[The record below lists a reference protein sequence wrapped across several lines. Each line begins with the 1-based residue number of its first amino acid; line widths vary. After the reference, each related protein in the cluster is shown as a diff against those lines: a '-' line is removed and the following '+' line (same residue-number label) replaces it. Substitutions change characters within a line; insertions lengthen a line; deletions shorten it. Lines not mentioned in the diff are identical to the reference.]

1 AGLLATAAETA
12 LDRVAW
18 AQQLQTQKQ
27 DAQRQAQQLTRANQI
42 NEKLRESIQAII
54 EADTRQEIEQAIC
67 THLTE
72 IDRFAFAW
80 VGKPT
85 PTGDAVTPVAWA
97 GSNSE
102 YIEDLSGH
110 LDIDSHLPA
119 VQTIREREPTNVS
132 TVADA
137 ANQEPWRQLAL
148 LHEYQSAISVP
159 IIYEE
164 TLYGALTIYATRPSA
179 FDERSTAVLTDVGEL
194 VGYAI
199 HVAEQQTAVVATEIV
214 ELTFALPTTD
224 EPFVELAS
232 RLETEVEILHISAR
246 DDGQYLVYV
255 VANDSTASTF
265 RKMVAE
271 TGISDDLRVIQER
284 DGNTVVCEMIVSK
297 ACIATEI
304 ASLTGMA
311 DRFVFKAQSNHVTV
325 SLPRTRDIQAFIT
338 RIIELY
344 PDATVL
350 NQEITDRT
358 TTRLLPA
365 LTEVLTPRQQEVLQT
380 AYYGGFFDQP
390 RHSTGAELADALGIS
405 QPAFSKQLRKAEHK
419 LLQVVYESES

>member
-1 AGLLATAAETA
+1 MTPTAYSAQVETLIGEPPTLPPGNSLAWRVYTNQEAATFDDVRTAEDVYNPTTPFRSELIYPLGNHGVLLIGDTEIGAFDRDTEELADLLATAAETA

-159 IIYEE
+159 IIYDE

-179 FDERSTAVLTDVGEL
+179 FDERSTAVLQPRVLRSGHTGTRER
-194 VGYAI
+194 GISAMRR
-199 HVAEQQTAVVATEIV
+199 
-214 ELTFALPTTD
+214 
-224 EPFVELAS
+224 LAS
-232 RLETEVEILHISAR
+232 
-246 DDGQYLVYV
+246 G
-255 VANDSTASTF
+255 
-265 RKMVAE
+265 
-271 TGISDDLRVIQER
+271 
-284 DGNTVVCEMIVSK
+284 
-297 ACIATEI
+297 
-304 ASLTGMA
+304 
-311 DRFVFKAQSNHVTV
+311 
-325 SLPRTRDIQAFIT
+325 
-338 RIIELY
+338 
-344 PDATVL
+344 
-350 NQEITDRT
+350 
-358 TTRLLPA
+358 
-365 LTEVLTPRQQEVLQT
+365 
-380 AYYGGFFDQP
+380 
-390 RHSTGAELADALGIS
+390 
-405 QPAFSKQLRKAEHK
+405 
-419 LLQVVYESES
+419 